1 MEKEYIQLPPLPED
15 TPWDVLNVMWEFAKL
30 SEEERIDALNYLE
43 ALEDFTIGEGK
54 LEALQEITDK
64 YKEQDFQYFD
74 RISEIFRNVLAMLTI
89 NSYEMAALIY
99 QKRCVEGLS
108 KEQIAEESGLR
119 PDRLELF
126 LKYYDIRKEQAEKEA
141 EEENE

>member
-1 MEKEYIQLPPLPED
+1 MEEFIQLPPLPED
-15 TPWDVLNVMWEFAKL
+15 TPWDVLNVLWEFAKL

-43 ALEDFTIGEGK
+43 TLEDFAIGEGE

-64 YKEQDFQYFD
+64 YKDQDFKFFD
-74 RISEIFRNVLAMLTI
+74 RVSEILKNVLAMLTV

-108 KEQIAEESGLR
+108 KEQIAEEAGLS
-119 PDRLELF
+119 PDKLELF
-126 LKYYDIRKEQAEKEA
+126 IKYYDIRKEQAEKES

>member
-1 MEKEYIQLPPLPED
+1 MEKEYIQLPPLPAD
-15 TPWDVLNVMWEFAKL
+15 TPWDVLNVLWEFAKL

-43 ALEDFTIGEGK
+43 ALEDFTIGEGELK
-54 LEALQEITDK
+54 AMQEIAKK
-64 YKEQDFQYFD
+64 YENKDFQFFD
-74 RISEIFRNVLAMLTI
+74 RVSEILRNVIAMLTI

-108 KEQIAEESGLR
+108 KEQIAEESGLS
-119 PDRLELF
+119 PDKLDLF
-126 LKYYDIRKEQAEKEA
+126 LKYYDIRKEQAEKES